1 MMDLVLEQECTK
13 RQDREVFG
21 AEEGHVELMIWETSL
36 NSPAAWARVG
46 WGRCCWRQ
54 WEAGHCG
61 VVDTQQL
68 CLARARGADRKA
80 LFQLSQTNIQ
90 LSKLGA
96 CEVP

>member
-1 MMDLVLEQECTK
+1 MHQEA
-13 RQDREVFG
+13 RQRSV
-21 AEEGHVELMIWETSL
+21 
-36 NSPAAWARVG
+36 
-46 WGRCCWRQ
+46 WGRGRPRRVDDLGDIFELPCLVVTSGVGEVLQ